1 MDLIDQLAYSAAA
14 ALESAGR
21 LPADE
26 LAAELAIGQA
36 VLDFLSGRATF
47 HILTEREAQA
57 FENSLAPSSGLS
69 GLGSSLKKAVKK
81 VAKKVKDV
89 ADNKVVQA
97 VFPAQAFSNV
107 ATQWALDNPQAAVAA
122 TVAAYSGNVAGAGAL
137 VAGSVIP
144 PPGQGA
150 AKMPLDYASLFGADP
165 VTGAVNWKRW
175 AIGGV
180 GLLALML
187 LLR

>member
-14 ALESAGR
+14 ALQYSGR

-26 LAAELAIGQA
+26 RGAELAIGQA
-36 VLDFLSGRATF
+36 VLDFLSGRVTF
-47 HILTEREAQA
+47 HVLSEREAAA
-57 FENSLAPSSGLS
+57 FENGAPPTSGLS
-69 GLGSSLKKAVKK
+69 GLGSSIKKAVKK

-89 ADNKVVQA
+89 ADNKIVQA

-137 VAGSVIP
+137 VAGTVIP

-150 AKMPLDYASLFGADP
+150 AKLPLDYLSLFGADP
-165 VTGAVNWKRW
+165 MTGAVNWKPW

-180 GLLALML
+180 GLLALLML
-187 LLR
+187 LR